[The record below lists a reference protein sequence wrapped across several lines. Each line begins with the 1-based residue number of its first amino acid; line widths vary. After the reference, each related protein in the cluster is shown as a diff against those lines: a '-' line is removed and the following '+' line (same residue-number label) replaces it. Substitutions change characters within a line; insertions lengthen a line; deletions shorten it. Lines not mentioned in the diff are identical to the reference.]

1 MLYSQKGF
9 PEQDEILLCKVTKM
23 FPNSVFVDLLEYE
36 NKQGMIH
43 ISEIAPGRIR
53 NLREYVAPDRQIVCK
68 VLRIDR
74 EKGHIDLSLRRVNS
88 SERRGKLDEIKQ
100 ELKAEQLLKNL
111 AKKFGKP
118 VEELYKK
125 LQESILQEYAY
136 LHPCFKEVATGG
148 ADLEKLGV
156 EKKLAQE
163 LTAAILEK
171 FKPPKVLLQGEI
183 TLHSYASDG
192 VERVKTLLTDIE
204 KSSPTI
210 GIFYLGGGR
219 FKLTIE
225 DVDYKAAEKMLAR
238 VQERLEKFNDK
249 SSTAVFERE
258 KKE

>member
-1 MLYSQKGF
+1 MLYSRKGF

-111 AKKFGKP
+111 AKKLNKP
-118 VEELYKK
+118 VEELYQK
-125 LQESILQEYAY
+125 LQESVLQEYPY
-136 LHPCFKEVATGG
+136 VHTCFKEVATGE
-148 ADLEKLGV
+148 ADLEKLGI

-171 FKPPKVLLQGEI
+171 FKPPKVLLRGGI

-192 VERVKTLLTDIE
+192 VERIKALLTDLE

-210 GIFYLGGGR
+210 HIFYLGGGR
-219 FKLTIE
+219 FKITIE
-225 DVDYKAAEKMLAR
+225 DIDYKAAEKMLAR
-238 VQERLEKFNDK
+238 VQERLEKFTDK
-249 SSTAVFERE
+249 SSTAIFERE